1 MPRRLRQPAR
11 RRLRVVDLS
20 YTMLHMNDMVA
31 KSSGGTDH
39 RGLALLAGSQDGLF
53 TASQAESYGV
63 ARRLLSHH
71 AKSGRYE
78 RLDRGLYLVPEIPG
92 SPWREVVAAWLQA
105 GADQAVV
112 SHETALAIHDLS
124 DVISDQIHITVPR
137 ARRSLRRPPGAI
149 IHTRLEPFGDGD
161 VQLRH
166 FVRVTAPAVSILDC
180 LEVGTGL
187 EQIELA
193 IRQAHERGWI
203 SPEDLRGRAR
213 DRGHR
218 VERIVGQLLDAGA
231 ERA

>member
-1 MPRRLRQPAR
+1 
-11 RRLRVVDLS
+11 
-20 YTMLHMNDMVA
+20 MNDIDQ

-53 TASQAESYGV
+53 TASQAKSYGV

-71 AKSGRYE
+71 AKTGRYE

-112 SHETALAIHDLS
+112 SHETALAVHDLS
-124 DVISDQIHITVPR
+124 DVISDQVHITVPR

-149 IHTRLEPFGDGD
+149 IHTRIEPFGDGD

-166 FVRVTAPAVSILDC
+166 FVQVTAPAVSILDC
-180 LEVGTGL
+180 LEAGTGL

-193 IRQAHERGWI
+193 IRQTLERGWV
-203 SPEDLRGRAR
+203 SQEDLKGRAR
-213 DRGHR
+213 ERGQR
-218 VERIVGQLLDAGA
+218 VERVINKILDDGIG
-231 ERA
+231 RA